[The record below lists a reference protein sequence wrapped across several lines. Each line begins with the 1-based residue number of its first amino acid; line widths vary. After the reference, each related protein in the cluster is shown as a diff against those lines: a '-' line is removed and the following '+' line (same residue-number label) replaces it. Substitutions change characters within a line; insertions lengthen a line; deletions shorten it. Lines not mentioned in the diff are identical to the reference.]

1 MCYFTS
7 HFLGSFSFLL
17 SDVVNAGKYV
27 KKVAEVAVAQTLKKC
42 NMTEDELKNT
52 IDVLIFI
59 FYCFLYM
66 LKTDNVVLACCADDR
81 VQD

>member
-7 HFLGSFSFLL
+7 HFLGSFSFLIRNVL
-17 SDVVNAGKYV
+17 NAGKYV

-59 FYCFLYM
+59 FYCFFLIVE
-66 LKTDNVVLACCADDR
+66 NW
-81 VQD
+81 